1 MSQEKQENQTQT
13 KNQVKEPSRFQ
24 VILINDDYTPMD
36 FVIQVLVETFYHNR
50 DTADELTKLIHDKG
64 KAVVGTYVH
73 EIAEQKSIETTT
85 MARSNGHPLQ
95 VVVEKE

>member
-1 MSQEKQENQTQT
+1 MTQEKNQNQTQT
-13 KNQVKEPSRFQ
+13 KNQIKEPGRYQ
-24 VILINDDYTPMD
+24 VIFMNDDYTPMD
-36 FVIQVLVETFYHNR
+36 FVIQVLVDIFYHSR
-50 DTADELTKLIHDKG
+50 DVADELTKLIHDKG

-95 VVVEKE
+95 VTVEKE